1 MLRER
6 MASLEADRKQ
16 LAEAR
21 KGRSEQRRAASEAR
35 LGETSSAKSQLEALR
50 AEEERRQRL
59 RRIDELSRQSGLV
72 PPASRPAP
80 APAAAAPRPPR
91 SPRSKSVSSLERA
104 RAPAPRAASPPR
116 SQSRERAE
124 RSLWA
129 SYESFSNRS
138 PSPQKREPPPPPK
151 HLSTTFEQ
159 YLDNAPTPIARKEI
173 ILTREDA
180 VEPPPAF
187 GQSLSDDEPDLY
199 EYRDSASPPDHAVV
213 PRSPSAKS
221 DDGADDVVVRRA
233 SYDVADDASG
243 EASGDSDAA
252 PPSPPPRKLADPYD
266 PRAPKPSARR
276 EAPRLPALAP
286 RPPSPVVAVVAEA
299 ERPRKGDAAASH
311 HVAMA
316 LLLGACLAAS
326 GRSALAPRPAPAPV
340 APPPP
345 SLAEAAAAAA
355 PPARPA
361 GGALR
366 VVLRETAVAGATL
379 GLAHAATGPAFAGVR
394 ALARARLRAAAPALR
409 AFGEAARAR
418 AARLA
423 RLAGEDARAHAAR
436 LARLAQRALRRCRQ
450 RARRRGPVRGRAGRR
465 GL

>member
-1 MLRER
+1 MVARNQAMLRER

-80 APAAAAPRPPR
+80 APAAAARAPPR
-91 SPRSKSVSSLERA
+91 SPA
-104 RAPAPRAASPPR
+104 
-116 SQSRERAE
+116 SRERAE

-159 YLDNAPTPIARKEI
+159 RLDNAPTPIARKEI

-180 VEPPPAF
+180 AEPPPAF
-187 GQSLSDDEPDLY
+187 GQSLSDDEQPDSTNTARLR
-199 EYRDSASPPDHAVV
+199 EPARPRRRAPVAV
-213 PRSPSAKS
+213 
-221 DDGADDVVVRRA
+221 GQVRRRRRRRRRA
-233 SYDVADDASG
+233 ARVLRRRRRRERRG
-243 EASGDSDAA
+243 ERRSDAA
-252 PPSPPPRKLADPYD
+252 PPPPPPRKLADPYD

-276 EAPRLPALAP
+276 DAPRLPALAP

-299 ERPRKGDAAASH
+299 ERR
-311 HVAMA
+311 
-316 LLLGACLAAS
+316 
-326 GRSALAPRPAPAPV
+326 
-340 APPPP
+340 
-345 SLAEAAAAAA
+345 
-355 PPARPA
+355 
-361 GGALR
+361 
-366 VVLRETAVAGATL
+366 
-379 GLAHAATGPAFAGVR
+379 
-394 ALARARLRAAAPALR
+394 
-409 AFGEAARAR
+409 
-418 AARLA
+418 
-423 RLAGEDARAHAAR
+423 
-436 LARLAQRALRRCRQ
+436 
-450 RARRRGPVRGRAGRR
+450 
-465 GL
+465 